1 MNPSPLEADRFAG
14 PAVRI
19 RELTPSETDHVSGG
33 IVPVILVAAAIA
45 AAVVQHSGDD
55 SDDSAQDED

>member
-14 PAVRI
+14 PATRL

-33 IVPVILVAAAIA
+33 IVPVILVAAAVA
-45 AAVVQHSGDD
+45 AAVVQQSGND
-55 SDDSAQDED
+55 SDDTPQDED

>member
-1 MNPSPLEADRFAG
+1 MNPSPLKADRFAS
-14 PAVRI
+14 PAVRV

-33 IVPVILVAAAIA
+33 IVPAILIGAAIV

>member
-1 MNPSPLEADRFAG
+1 MNPSPLKVDRFAN

-33 IVPVILVAAAIA
+33 IVPVILVAAAVA
-45 AAVVQHSGDD
+45 AAVVQQSGND
-55 SDDSAQDED
+55 SSDSAQNED

>member
-1 MNPSPLEADRFAG
+1 MNPSPLKADRFAS
-14 PAVRI
+14 PAVRV

-33 IVPVILVAAAIA
+33 IVPVLIAAAIV

-55 SDDSAQDED
+55 SDASAQDED